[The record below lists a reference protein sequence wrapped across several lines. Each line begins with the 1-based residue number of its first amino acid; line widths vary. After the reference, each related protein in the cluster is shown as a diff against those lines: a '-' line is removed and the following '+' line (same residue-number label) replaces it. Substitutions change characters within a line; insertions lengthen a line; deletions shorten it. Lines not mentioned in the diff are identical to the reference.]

1 MATEVPV
8 TSSNHERRQN
18 ALADIQFASILDED
32 DLTPVESGDETELE
46 QKLELEAVQ
55 SAIGVSIGQQQT
67 HLISPKTPAAEKAAA
82 LEDVE
87 GGGLFDGWEQHAT
100 AVIDARTRN
109 RTPSDAEI
117 DENRPAKPVE
127 HEASYGSSPDEPL
140 ERLPSPWRAG
150 PKTFQGRMNDHRA
163 SLRQHLSNGRRRA
176 SSSGSMAEAVRKYV
190 PFSLPKAPKH
200 LQFSL
205 PSLSALSLD
214 HERGKSTHGSIT
226 PAHQLEPTSAGSI
239 PQQDGNSE
247 SASGR
252 RRSSSSPQEAKTT
265 PSPQGEV
272 ENDSLSTLVPRG
284 TSRVS
289 HDRPPPR
296 LRRSNSEGSL
306 LLLRSKSIA
315 SSLGDDSRFES
326 VSEQVNS
333 RLKAIK
339 DSFQDSNF
347 KLPSPHLPNFTFAHK
362 DDVSRSRNGY
372 ATPRGRTTD
381 DYPTRRSTLRPNP
394 SATFPR
400 NSSSVSL
407 RAMRP
412 FKDGSSETD
421 TYPNFTK
428 ALENLE
434 GDLVILGGYRG
445 SILRSAE
452 PPNRQL
458 WVPIKVGLNLR
469 KVDLEVPFDEGAD
482 ERMKQTIIPD
492 GMLTHIGPVDISK
505 RLFKR
510 LRASEN
516 FKNGR
521 LRVHNYGYDWRL
533 SPHFLS
539 RQLQKFLESLPCNQD
554 NVPREKKGAIVIAHS
569 LGGLITRHAINQQP
583 SLVSGVVYAGVPQ
596 NCVNIL
602 GPFRNGDDVLLSSR
616 VLTAQVNFSIRTSY
630 ALLPLDGKC
639 FFNKHTKEEYPVDF
653 FDVNTWIEGRLS
665 PCIAPP
671 LPRPEPSRESSFTV
685 SGVLSAMSQALP
697 TFPGRKGSI
706 SRGSGEGSN
715 GASDIA
721 HNVAKKAQEGNA
733 EMAGGGME
741 PQMMAG
747 RRMSRSTYTTNDPN
761 PATAVTIPRDEA
773 IKYLTRVLAETKRF
787 KEELAHEPKHTA
799 ANVYP
804 PIALMYGK
812 STPTVFGAKVESR
825 EAIARADV
833 YDELAFASGDGVVLA
848 RAAMVPEGYSVVR
861 ASIRLNGQDC
871 DTMSGSPTL
880 VFTPGAWHRPTCYIK
895 VIKALQEQCGIKC
908 ISFSLPSTS
917 GDPKATFKN
926 DLDAAR
932 TAISS
937 ETTQGHDVVLVA
949 HSYGGMVANSA
960 IKGFAEPRLD
970 DTHGR
975 IVGLVL
981 IASGFTLTGLSF
993 MDPFLHIPPPSWR
1006 ANRDTGFAEF
1016 VMPPRQLFYH
1026 DLLAEEAEEWVAQ
1039 LKPQSLEALFKGGE
1053 HAKKLVAVRCWIE
1066 V

>member
-1 MATEVPV
+1 MAAATEAPF
-8 TSSNHERRQN
+8 TPSSSSHERRQN
-18 ALADIQFASILDED
+18 ALADIQFATILDDD
-32 DLTPVESGDETELE
+32 DLTPVESGDETETETE

-55 SAIGVSIGQQQT
+55 AAIGVSIGQQQT
-67 HLISPKTPAAEKAAA
+67 RLTSPKTPAAEKVAA

-100 AVIDARTRN
+100 AVIDARASARN
-109 RTPSDAEI
+109 RMPLDPDA
-117 DENRPAKPVE
+117 DPDPDVDGGRPAE
-127 HEASYGSSPDEPL
+127 AEQQASYDSSADEPL

-150 PKTFQGRMNDHRA
+150 PKTFQGRISDHRA

-176 SSSGSMAEAVRKYV
+176 SSSGSMAETMRKYV
-190 PFSLPKAPKH
+190 PFNLPKPPTY
-200 LQFSL
+200 LQFSM
-205 PSLSALSLD
+205 PSLSVLSLD
-214 HERGKSTHGSIT
+214 RERGKSTPGTAT
-226 PAHQLEPTSAGSI
+226 PAQQLEAPSTASI
-239 PQQDGNSE
+239 PQQDGNAE
-247 SASGR
+247 SALRR
-252 RRSSSSPQEAKTT
+252 RRSSSSPQQIKTA
-265 PSPQGEV
+265 PLPQGEL
-272 ENDSLSTLVPRG
+272 ERDSLSALASRG

-289 HDRPPPR
+289 HDRPPHR

-306 LLLRSKSIA
+306 LLYRSKSIA

-347 KLPSPHLPNFTFAHK
+347 KLPSPHLPNFNFALR

-381 DYPTRRSTLRPNP
+381 DYPTRRSNLRPSP

-412 FKDGSSETD
+412 FKDGSSEAD
-421 TYPNFTK
+421 SYPNFTK
-428 ALENLE
+428 ALEELE

-482 ERMKQTIIPD
+482 ERMAQTIIPD

-505 RLFKR
+505 RLLKR

-516 FKNGR
+516 AKNGK

-539 RQLQKFLESLPCNQD
+539 RQLLKFLESLPCNQA
-554 NVPREKKGAIVIAHS
+554 NVPREKKGATIIAHS
-569 LGGLITRHAINQQP
+569 LGGLITRHAINQRP
-583 SLVSGVVYAGVPQ
+583 DLVSGVVYAGVPQ

-639 FFNKHTKEEYPVDF
+639 FFNKHTKEQFPVDF

-671 LPRPEPSRESSFTV
+671 LPRPELPKESSFSV

-697 TFPGRKGSI
+697 TFPGRKASMSKGNGDI
-706 SRGSGEGSN
+706 SNS
-715 GASDIA
+715 AADIA
-721 HNVAKKAQEGNA
+721 HNLAQKAAEGNA
-733 EMAGGGME
+733 EAAGGGME

-747 RRMSRSTYTTNDPN
+747 RRPSRSTYTTNDPN

-799 ANVYP
+799 ANAYP

-848 RAAMVPEGYSVVR
+848 KAAMVPEGYSVVR
-861 ASIRLNGQDC
+861 GGVVSSDRGHVTLLGDLEGVGRCLNSI
-871 DTMSGSPTL
+871 
-880 VFTPGAWHRPTCYIK
+880 HR
-895 VIKALQEQCGIKC
+895 
-908 ISFSLPSTS
+908 
-917 GDPKATFKN
+917 
-926 DLDAAR
+926 AR
-932 TAISS
+932 RA
-937 ETTQGHDVVLVA
+937 G
-949 HSYGGMVANSA
+949 
-960 IKGFAEPRLD
+960 
-970 DTHGR
+970 
-975 IVGLVL
+975 VGLGGQGSKAMETKGKQDL
-981 IASGFTLTGLSF
+981 GIQIPQAS
-993 MDPFLHIPPPSWR
+993 
-1006 ANRDTGFAEF
+1006 N
-1016 VMPPRQLFYH
+1016 
-1026 DLLAEEAEEWVAQ
+1026 
-1039 LKPQSLEALFKGGE
+1039 
-1053 HAKKLVAVRCWIE
+1053 
-1066 V
+1066 

>member
-1 MATEVPV
+1 MAAEAPFTP
-8 TSSNHERRQN
+8 SSHERRQN
-18 ALADIQFASILDED
+18 ALADIQSATILDDD
-32 DLTPVESGDETELE
+32 DLTPVESGDETETE
-46 QKLELEAVQ
+46 AGQKLELEVEAVQ
-55 SAIGVSIGQQQT
+55 AAIGVSIGQQQT
-67 HLISPKTPAAEKAAA
+67 RLTSPKTPAAEKVAA

-100 AVIDARTRN
+100 AVMDARAGASAIASAGTRI
-109 RTPSDAEI
+109 PSDPGA
-117 DENRPAKPVE
+117 DPDVDGGRPVHVE
-127 HEASYGSSPDEPL
+127 QQASYDSVSSADEPL

-150 PKTFQGRMNDHRA
+150 PKTFQGRISDHRA

-176 SSSGSMAEAVRKYV
+176 SSSGAMAEAMRKYV
-190 PFSLPKAPKH
+190 PFNLPKAPKH
-200 LQFSL
+200 LQFSM
-205 PSLSALSLD
+205 PTLSALSLD
-214 HERGKSTHGSIT
+214 RDRDREREKSTPGTAT
-226 PAHQLEPTSAGSI
+226 PVQQLEAPSPASI

-247 SASGR
+247 SALCR
-252 RRSSSSPQEAKTT
+252 RRSSSSPQQIKTA
-265 PSPQGEV
+265 PLPQGELKS
-272 ENDSLSTLVPRG
+272 DSVSALTSRG
-284 TSRVS
+284 TPRVS
-289 HDRPPPR
+289 HDRPPHR

-306 LLLRSKSIA
+306 LLYRPKSIA

-347 KLPSPHLPNFTFAHK
+347 KLPSPHLPNFNFALR
-362 DDVSRSRNGY
+362 DDVSRSRSGY
-372 ATPRGRTTD
+372 ATPRGRTID
-381 DYPTRRSTLRPNP
+381 DYPTSKSSLRPSP

-412 FKDGSSETD
+412 FKDGSSEAD

-428 ALENLE
+428 ALEELE

-482 ERMKQTIIPD
+482 ERMAQTIIPD

-505 RLFKR
+505 RLLKR

-516 FKNGR
+516 AKNGK

-539 RQLQKFLESLPCNQD
+539 RQLLKFLESLPCNQA
-554 NVPREKKGAIVIAHS
+554 NVPREKKGATVIAHS
-569 LGGLITRHAINQQP
+569 LGGLITRHAINQRP
-583 SLVSGVVYAGVPQ
+583 DLVSGVVYAGVPQ

-639 FFNKHTKEEYPVDF
+639 FFNKHTKEQYPVDF

-671 LPRPEPSRESSFTV
+671 LPRPELPKESSFSV

-697 TFPGRKGSI
+697 TFPGRKGSM
-706 SRGSGEGSN
+706 SRGNGDTSN
-715 GASDIA
+715 SATDIA
-721 HNVAKKAQEGNA
+721 HNVAQKAAEGNA
-733 EMAGGGME
+733 EAAGGGME

-747 RRMSRSTYTTNDPN
+747 RRSSRSTYTTNDPN

-799 ANVYP
+799 ANAYP

-848 RAAMVPEGYSVVR
+848 KAAMVPEGYS
-861 ASIRLNGQDC
+861 
-871 DTMSGSPTL
+871 
-880 VFTPGAWHRPTCYIK
+880 
-895 VIKALQEQCGIKC
+895 
-908 ISFSLPSTS
+908 
-917 GDPKATFKN
+917 
-926 DLDAAR
+926 
-932 TAISS
+932 
-937 ETTQGHDVVLVA
+937 
-949 HSYGGMVANSA
+949 
-960 IKGFAEPRLD
+960 
-970 DTHGR
+970 
-975 IVGLVL
+975 
-981 IASGFTLTGLSF
+981 
-993 MDPFLHIPPPSWR
+993 
-1006 ANRDTGFAEF
+1006 
-1016 VMPPRQLFYH
+1016 
-1026 DLLAEEAEEWVAQ
+1026 
-1039 LKPQSLEALFKGGE
+1039 
-1053 HAKKLVAVRCWIE
+1053 AVRGGVVSSDRGHVTLLGDLEGVGRCLNSIHRARRAGIGLGGQGSKAME
-1066 V
+1066 NKGSQDLGIQMPQVNN

>member
-1 MATEVPV
+1 MATEASANP
-8 TSSNHERRQN
+8 SNHERRQT
-18 ALADIQFASILDED
+18 ALADIQFASILNDD
-32 DLTPVESGDETELE
+32 DLTPVESGDETEQE
-46 QKLELEAVQ
+46 RQLELETVQ

-67 HLISPKTPAAEKAAA
+67 RLTSPKTPAAEKAAA
-82 LEDVE
+82 LEDLD
-87 GGGLFDGWEQHAT
+87 GGALFDGWEQHAT

-109 RTPSDAEI
+109 RAPSHADV
-117 DENRPAKPVE
+117 DEGRPAK
-127 HEASYGSSPDEPL
+127 YGSSPEEPL

-150 PKTFQGRMNDHRA
+150 PKTFQGRMSDHRTA
-163 SLRQHLSNGRRRA
+163 LRQHLNDGRRRA
-176 SSSGSMAEAVRKYV
+176 SSSGSMAETVRKYV
-190 PFSLPKAPKH
+190 PFNLPKAPKH

-214 HERGKSTHGSIT
+214 YERGKPTYRSGTSPRPRQIEATST
-226 PAHQLEPTSAGSI
+226 GSI
-239 PQQDGNSE
+239 PQQDGNTE
-247 SASGR
+247 SALGR
-252 RRSSSSPQEAKTT
+252 RRSLSSPQQVHKAPT
-265 PSPQGEV
+265 PQGET

-284 TSRVS
+284 TPRVS
-289 HDRPPPR
+289 HDRPAPR

-306 LLLRSKSIA
+306 LLYRSKSIA

-339 DSFQDSNF
+339 DSFADSNF
-347 KLPSPHLPNFTFAHK
+347 KLPSPSMPQFNFSHK
-362 DDVSRSRNGY
+362 DDTFRSRNGSM
-372 ATPRGRTTD
+372 TTRTRTLEE
-381 DYPTRRSTLRPNP
+381 PMTRKSSVRPSP

-400 NSSSVSL
+400 NGSSVSL

-412 FKDGSSETD
+412 FKDGGAEAD
-421 TYPNFTK
+421 THPNFTA
-428 ALENLE
+428 ALEELE

-482 ERMKQTIIPD
+482 ERMEQTIIPD

-516 FKNGR
+516 FKNGK

-539 RQLQKFLESLPCNQD
+539 RQLIKFLKSLPCNQA
-554 NVPREKKGAIVIAHS
+554 NVAPDKKGAIVIAHS
-569 LGGLITRHAINQQP
+569 LGGLITRHAINHRP
-583 SLVSGVVYAGVPQ
+583 DLVSGVVYAGVPQ

-671 LPRPEPSRESSFTV
+671 LPRPEPPKESTFSV

-697 TFPGRKGSI
+697 PFPGRKGSM
-706 SRGSGEGSN
+706 SKGNGGAMN
-715 GASDIA
+715 GAVDIA
-721 HNVAKKAQEGNA
+721 QNAAEKVAEGNA
-733 EMAGGGME
+733 EAAGGGME
-741 PQMMAG
+741 PQMMSG
-747 RRMSRSTYTTNDPN
+747 RRMSRSTYTPNDPN
-761 PATAVTIPRDEA
+761 PATAVTISRDDA
-773 IKYLTRVLAETKRF
+773 VKYLTRVLAETKRF
-787 KEELAHEPKHTA
+787 KEELAHEPRHTA
-799 ANVYP
+799 ANAYP

-812 STPTVFGAKVESR
+812 STPTVYGAKVESR

-861 ASIRLNGQDC
+861 GGVVSSDRGHVTLLGDLEGVGRCLRAVMKARRAGIGLGGKEETIVDSQ
-871 DTMSGSPTL
+871 GSQGL
-880 VFTPGAWHRPTCYIK
+880 
-895 VIKALQEQCGIKC
+895 GIQV
-908 ISFSLPSTS
+908 PHV
-917 GDPKATFKN
+917 
-926 DLDAAR
+926 AA
-932 TAISS
+932 
-937 ETTQGHDVVLVA
+937 
-949 HSYGGMVANSA
+949 
-960 IKGFAEPRLD
+960 
-970 DTHGR
+970 
-975 IVGLVL
+975 
-981 IASGFTLTGLSF
+981 
-993 MDPFLHIPPPSWR
+993 
-1006 ANRDTGFAEF
+1006 
-1016 VMPPRQLFYH
+1016 
-1026 DLLAEEAEEWVAQ
+1026 
-1039 LKPQSLEALFKGGE
+1039 
-1053 HAKKLVAVRCWIE
+1053 
-1066 V
+1066 

>member
-1 MATEVPV
+1 MASGMPMDT
-8 TSSNHERRQN
+8 NKHERRQH
-18 ALADIQFASILDED
+18 ALADIQFASMLDDD
-32 DLTPVESGDETELE
+32 DLTPVESGDETEQE
-46 QKLELEAVQ
+46 RRLELETVQ
-55 SAIGVSIGQQQT
+55 SAIGVSIGKQQT
-67 HLISPKTPAAEKAAA
+67 RLTSPKTPAAEKAAA
-82 LEDVE
+82 LDDVD
-87 GGGLFDGWEQHAT
+87 GGALFEGWEQHAT

-109 RTPSDAEI
+109 RLPSHGEAHAS
-117 DENRPAKPVE
+117 RPGEPEQTKYA
-127 HEASYGSSPDEPL
+127 SSPDEPL

-163 SLRQHLSNGRRRA
+163 TLRQHLNNGRRRA
-176 SSSGSMAEAVRKYV
+176 SSSGSMADAMRKYV
-190 PFSLPKAPKH
+190 PFNLPKPPKH
-200 LQFSL
+200 LQFAL
-205 PSLSALSLD
+205 PSFSALSLD
-214 HERGKSTHGSIT
+214 HERAAARPT
-226 PAHQLEPTSAGSI
+226 PGPSPRPSATAASSSGGI
-239 PQQDGNSE
+239 PQHDGISE
-247 SASGR
+247 STLGR
-252 RRSSSSPQEAKTT
+252 RRSLSSPQQVNTAPTSHREL
-265 PSPQGEV
+265 
-272 ENDSLSTLVPRG
+272 ENNSLSTLGPRG
-284 TSRVS
+284 TPRASY
-289 HDRPPPR
+289 DRPPPR

-306 LLLRSKSIA
+306 LLYRPKSIA

-347 KLPSPHLPNFTFAHK
+347 KLPSPSMPNFNFSHR
-362 DDVSRSRNGY
+362 DDTLRSRNVTL
-372 ATPRGRTTD
+372 TPRGRTID
-381 DYPTRRSTLRPNP
+381 ENPTRKPTFRPSP

-412 FKDGSSETD
+412 FKDGAPEPDSH
-421 TYPNFTK
+421 PNFTR
-428 ALENLE
+428 ALDELK

-482 ERMKQTIIPD
+482 ERMEQTIIPD

-516 FKNGR
+516 FKNGQ

-539 RQLQKFLESLPCNQD
+539 RRMIKFLESLPCNQPS
-554 NVPREKKGAIVIAHS
+554 VAPEKKGAIVLAHS
-569 LGGLITRHAINQQP
+569 LGGLITRHVINQRP
-583 SLVSGVVYAGVPQ
+583 DLVAGVVYAGVPQ

-653 FDVNTWIEGRLS
+653 FDINTWLDGRLS

-671 LPRPEPSRESSFTV
+671 LPRPEALKESSFSV
-685 SGVLSAMSQALP
+685 SGVLNAMSQALP
-697 TFPGRKGSI
+697 SFPSRKGSI
-706 SRGSGEGSN
+706 SRGNGEATSGV
-715 GASDIA
+715 SDAA
-721 HNVAKKAQEGNA
+721 HNAANKVAEGNA
-733 EMAGGGME
+733 EAAGGGME

-747 RRMSRSTYTTNDPN
+747 RRMSRSTYTPSDPN
-761 PATAVTIPRDEA
+761 PATAVTISRDDA
-773 IKYLTRVLAETKRF
+773 VKYLTRVLAETKRF
-787 KEELAHEPKHTA
+787 KEELAHKPEYTA

-812 STPTVFGAKVESR
+812 STPTVYGAKVESR

-861 ASIRLNGQDC
+861 GGVVSSDRGHV
-871 DTMSGSPTL
+871 TL
-880 VFTPGAWHRPTCYIK
+880 LGDLEGVGRCLHA
-895 VIKALQEQCGIKC
+895 VMKARRAGI
-908 ISFSLPSTS
+908 
-917 GDPKATFKN
+917 
-926 DLDAAR
+926 
-932 TAISS
+932 
-937 ETTQGHDVVLVA
+937 
-949 HSYGGMVANSA
+949 
-960 IKGFAEPRLD
+960 
-970 DTHGR
+970 
-975 IVGLVL
+975 GLGVK
-981 IASGFTLTGLSF
+981 SQT
-993 MDPFLHIPPPSWR
+993 D
-1006 ANRDTGFAEF
+1006 ANRMKSQGLGIQVPHVT
-1016 VMPPRQLFYH
+1016 V
-1026 DLLAEEAEEWVAQ
+1026 
-1039 LKPQSLEALFKGGE
+1039 
-1053 HAKKLVAVRCWIE
+1053 
-1066 V
+1066 

>member
-1 MATEVPV
+1 MTGMAAEAPIA
-8 TSSNHERRQN
+8 TSSHERRQN
-18 ALADIQFASILDED
+18 ALADIQFASILDDD

-67 HLISPKTPAAEKAAA
+67 RLTSPKTPAAEKAAA
-82 LEDVE
+82 LEDLE
-87 GGGLFDGWEQHAT
+87 GGALFDGWEQHAT

-109 RTPSDAEI
+109 HHPSDADVVE
-117 DENRPAKPVE
+117 DRTAKSE
-127 HEASYGSSPDEPL
+127 QQTQYASSPDDAL
-140 ERLPSPWRAG
+140 DRLPSPWRVG
-150 PKTFQGRMNDHRA
+150 PKTFQDRMSDHRA
-163 SLRQHLSNGRRRA
+163 SLRQHLNNGRRRA

-190 PFSLPKAPKH
+190 PFNLPKAPKH

-214 HERGKSTHGSIT
+214 HERGK
-226 PAHQLEPTSAGSI
+226 PTSGTSPRPGPPETASTDSI
-239 PQQDGNSE
+239 PQQDGS
-247 SASGR
+247 SKSTLGR
-252 RRSSSSPQEAKTT
+252 RRSLSSPHQTNDA
-265 PSPQGEV
+265 PSPQSKRQS
-272 ENDSLSTLVPRG
+272 DSLSTLPSKGTPRA
-284 TSRVS
+284 S

-306 LLLRSKSIA
+306 LLYRSKSIA

-347 KLPSPHLPNFTFAHK
+347 KIPSPSLPNFNFTLREDTA
-362 DDVSRSRNGY
+362 RNRHGS
-372 ATPRGRTTD
+372 APVRGRTID
-381 DYPTRRSTLRPNP
+381 QPSPRVSSLRPSP
-394 SATFPR
+394 STGFPR
-400 NSSSVSL
+400 NGSSVSL

-412 FKDGSSETD
+412 FKDGGSETD
-421 TYPNFTK
+421 SHPNFTK
-428 ALENLE
+428 ALEELE

-482 ERMKQTIIPD
+482 ERMEQTIIPD

-516 FKNGR
+516 FKNGK

-539 RQLQKFLESLPCNQD
+539 QQLSKFLKSLPCNQA
-554 NVPREKKGAIVIAHS
+554 NVPAEKKGATVIAHS
-569 LGGLITRHAINQQP
+569 LGGLITRHAINQRP
-583 SLVSGVVYAGVPQ
+583 DLVSGVVYAGVPQ

-653 FDVNTWIEGRLS
+653 FDVNTWVEGRLS

-671 LPRPEPSRESSFTV
+671 LPRPDGPKESSFSV

-697 TFPGRKGSI
+697 TFPSRKGSV
-706 SRGSGEGSN
+706 SRGNGEASN

-721 HNVAKKAQEGNA
+721 HNVANKAAEGNA
-733 EMAGGGME
+733 EVAGGGME

-747 RRMSRSTYTTNDPN
+747 RRMSRSTYTTSDPN
-761 PATAVTIPRDEA
+761 PATAVTITRDEA

-787 KEELAHEPKHTA
+787 KEELAHESRHSE
-799 ANVYP
+799 ANAYP

-848 RAAMVPEGYSVVR
+848 RAAMVPTGYSVVR
-861 ASIRLNGQDC
+861 GGVVSSDRGHVTLLGDLEGVGRCLN
-871 DTMSGSPTL
+871 
-880 VFTPGAWHRPTCYIK
+880 AIHRARQAGIGLGGKEKK
-895 VIKALQEQCGIKC
+895 VE
-908 ISFSLPSTS
+908 
-917 GDPKATFKN
+917 N
-926 DLDAAR
+926 
-932 TAISS
+932 
-937 ETTQGHDVVLVA
+937 
-949 HSYGGMVANSA
+949 
-960 IKGFAEPRLD
+960 
-970 DTHGR
+970 
-975 IVGLVL
+975 
-981 IASGFTLTGLSF
+981 
-993 MDPFLHIPPPSWR
+993 
-1006 ANRDTGFAEF
+1006 
-1016 VMPPRQLFYH
+1016 
-1026 DLLAEEAEEWVAQ
+1026 AEESQGLGIQVPHVA
-1039 LKPQSLEALFKGGE
+1039 A
-1053 HAKKLVAVRCWIE
+1053 
-1066 V
+1066 